1 MYTLVSADI
10 VDVDLIFSNY
20 FSTYLQK
27 EYGYIAIAKSDMLEY
42 GYQTVYVRENNMT
55 AANFLARTKKSTKF
69 AVAIV
74 LSLSLAL
81 WGAAA
86 VYGVDS
92 SLNQTINAGTLTTS
106 ILDGSRVAV
115 GSPSVTMSAKNFSFD
130 CQYGGSAST
139 GTFGTTSE
147 RLYVTNPD
155 AADNG
160 WTLGIAATGGIT
172 TSWSGSGANY
182 DFNDPTGTNPGC
194 TDGVDTDSYAG
205 QLSIN
210 PSVSTITTDCASCSS
225 TSITKGSSS
234 AFDEGSTD
242 SINLLTAAAGSD
254 DIWRGYLTGIA
265 MSQTIPAETPA
276 AAFSLDLTVTVTAS

>member
-1 MYTLVSADI
+1 
-10 VDVDLIFSNY
+10 
-20 FSTYLQK
+20 
-27 EYGYIAIAKSDMLEY
+27 
-42 GYQTVYVRENNMT
+42 MT
-55 AANFLARTKKSTKF
+55 AANILAQTKKSTKL

-92 SLNQTINAGTLTTS
+92 SFNQTINAGTLTTS
-106 ILDGSRVAV
+106 ILDGSRVTV
-115 GSPSVTMSAKNFSFD
+115 GSPAVTMSAKNFSFD
-130 CQYGGSAST
+130 CQYAGSAST
-139 GTFGTTSE
+139 GTFGTSSE

-160 WTLGIAATGGIT
+160 WTLGIAATDGAT
-172 TSWSGSGANY
+172 ATWDSGSADY
-182 DFNDPTGTNPGC
+182 DFNDPAGSNAGC
-194 TDGVDTDSYAG
+194 TDGGDADSFPG
-205 QLSIN
+205 QLSVD
-210 PSVSTITTDCASCSS
+210 PSVSTINTDCTSCTS
-225 TSITKGSSS
+225 TNVTKGSSS
-234 AFDEGSTD
+234 AFNQGTTD
-242 SINLLTAAAGSD
+242 SINLLTASAGSD